1 MLQNLMK
8 KLMDMEFFIVQ
19 MEIYIKENGKKVIK
33 KDMGFIII
41 LVVINMKENGI
52 IIK

>member
-1 MLQNLMK
+1 
-8 KLMDMEFFIVQ
+8 MDMRFLIAK
-19 MEIYIKENGKKVIK
+19 MEIYIKENGKMVKE

-41 LVVINMKENGI
+41 LVVINMKENGA